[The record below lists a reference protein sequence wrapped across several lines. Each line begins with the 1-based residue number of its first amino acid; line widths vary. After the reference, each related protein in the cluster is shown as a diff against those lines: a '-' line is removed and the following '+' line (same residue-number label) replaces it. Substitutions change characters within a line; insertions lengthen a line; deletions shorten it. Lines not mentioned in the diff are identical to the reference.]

1 MRWAK
6 VSSAITMERYVDT
19 RKILSFSF
27 FSRIFRFFF
36 CFFIFPFAEWKQWLL
51 SFSSRFFSPLPIL
64 APTTFTLNRLAHR
77 SSGKKKSKP
86 SENVGEM
93 RKIRFCWRYA
103 GYTIV
108 TFMRP
113 DTVTPLRRLIELPFS
128 RNQTSSRK
136 KSSSTTEENFRF
148 RRRRRSFAACVA
160 PSNNCWFK
168 KL

>member
-6 VSSAITMERYVDT
+6 VSSAISMERYVDT

-27 FSRIFRFFF
+27 FSRIFRFFSLFHFSF
-36 CFFIFPFAEWKQWLL
+36 CQVKTMAVELFLAIF
-51 SFSSRFFSPLPIL
+51 FSSSHPSTNHFHFKSP
-64 APTTFTLNRLAHR
+64 AHR
-77 SSGKKKSKP
+77 SSGKKKRKP
-86 SENVGEM
+86 SENVGET

-136 KSSSTTEENFRF
+136 KSSPTTEENFRF